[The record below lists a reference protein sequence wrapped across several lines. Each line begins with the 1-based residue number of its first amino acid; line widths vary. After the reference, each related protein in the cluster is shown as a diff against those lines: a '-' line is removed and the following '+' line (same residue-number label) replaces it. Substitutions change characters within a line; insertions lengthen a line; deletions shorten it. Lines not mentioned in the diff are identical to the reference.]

1 MGSTLS
7 RCTSRNSPGAATS
20 GFSEMGQKILDRQP
34 NWLIPPTKWRSQACS
49 HRPVRYR
56 TPTPY
61 PKDDRKRLEDD
72 GAARTCTV
80 HIPEK
85 ALIIETPVVSH
96 LEMHCEKP
104 LAVVQP
110 PSKPR
115 LEKPHSPLAITW
127 DVSPRLNRFER
138 AVA

>member
-1 MGSTLS
+1 MGSALS
-7 RCTSRNSPGAATS
+7 RCTSRNSPGAATT

-34 NWLIPPTKWRSQACS
+34 NWLIPPSKWRSQACS

-61 PKDDRKRLEDD
+61 PKDDRKPLEDD
-72 GAARTCTV
+72 VTRSCAV

-85 ALIIETPVVSH
+85 ALIIETPVVIH
-96 LEMHCEKP
+96 HEVHCSEKP
-104 LAVVQP
+104 LALAQP
-110 PSKPR
+110 PKPR
-115 LEKPHSPLAITW
+115 LEKPQAPLAITW
-127 DVSPRLNRFER
+127 EVSPRLNRFER